1 MSVFIDGAPHINLF
15 SETEG
20 KQDLYTNQ
28 VAAVGAVIAHFSTK
42 SQPALVTMPTG
53 TGKTAVMILLSYAL
67 KGKKVLVITPSQLVR
82 EQIAN
87 QFRNP
92 ELLVSKGI
100 INKEYLPKVYEVIGE
115 INDPL
120 EWKKTCDENDV
131 IVGIPGTLTKIPTT
145 ADPVDNVEFDL
156 LFVDEA
162 HHSRASSWQEILNRY
177 ISQTSFVNSDTF

>member
-1 MSVFIDGAPHINLF
+1 MSVFIDGFSHLRLF

-20 KQDLYTNQ
+20 KQNLYDNQ
-28 VAAVGAVIAHFSTK
+28 IAGVGAVIAHFSTK
-42 SQPALVTMPTG
+42 IQPALVTMPTG

-92 ELLVSKGI
+92 EILVSKGVI
-100 INKEYLPKVYEVIGE
+100 SKDFLPKVYEVVGE
-115 INDPL
+115 IEDNID
-120 EWKKTCDENDV
+120 WKRKCEENDV
-131 IVGIPGTLTKIPTT
+131 IVGIPATLNKILLNE
-145 ADPVDNVEFDL
+145 DPMNAVNFDL

-162 HHSRASSWQEILNRY
+162 HHRRASSWQEILNR
-177 ISQTSFVNSDTF
+177 